1 MILAMTQNKLFLA
14 REGSCVRRLGPLT
27 DPLFLLF
34 NTRVWKSL
42 TGFPWRN
49 CRTVGKT
56 FRQGGLASVVKGRP
70 DVMRCCAGGH
80 CIALERARS
89 LSISFLWH
97 WALDPHPLLPVLWGV
112 PSRNL
117 VLGKSELFLE
127 KLMFLQQCQ
136 RCFKILFLC
145 CPAGFC
151 LSGFS
156 EAAPRLFSPQ
166 HLCRLLAAD
175 SSSFLAS

>member
-1 MILAMTQNKLFLA
+1 MYLRVPNEGMGRDEKLADQKKKKKGPEQIVSQQ
-14 REGSCVRRLGPLT
+14 EGSCVRSLGPLT

-42 TGFPWRN
+42 PGFPWRN

-56 FRQGGLASVVKGRP
+56 FRRGGLASVVKERP
-70 DVMRCCAGGH
+70 DVMRCCAGSH

-89 LSISFLWH
+89 LSFLWH

-117 VLGKSELFLE
+117 VLGKS
-127 KLMFLQQCQ
+127 
-136 RCFKILFLC
+136 
-145 CPAGFC
+145 
-151 LSGFS
+151 
-156 EAAPRLFSPQ
+156 
-166 HLCRLLAAD
+166 D
-175 SSSFLAS
+175 